1 MIRKITKRIL
11 PIILALIM
19 LFSIP
24 LQALAE
30 GTENTAEKRIED
42 YESFI
47 MGVSFLE
54 ELAYAYSMENPG
66 VDPLD
71 LVIKYIRTGVDR
83 YNDGSWNIM
92 AGYEDKA
99 FAEFVIACE
108 AMFAEEGYELNIS
121 GLKNISNFYLPNG
134 DWADL
139 GHVFGTMDITY
150 NNNGSE
156 NHADVGGWAGDL
168 VDLLDLADQKGVSG
182 SIDEMVAEIS
192 EKYLGVDYSPLPGF
206 STNDIYGDIDAY
218 YIMQSLYATDYE
230 YGVLAEILM
239 NYFTETLSA
248 EDRAEYFLKN
258 RLGTTGT
265 RTIIRNE
272 VYNAYVS
279 NKVVTTLEA
288 TREFESE
295 DVISLRKACCYA
307 FADYLCSL
315 AGDYVEG
322 SGNPYYKVFDS
333 ETSTLAPGIT
343 QEIVYATSAD
353 NKQMKYFIATSDITR
368 SDVNIYANYGENDP
382 SEWRLTRVLDQA
394 NFAQEKYGNPES
406 EHYIENYNVIASIN
420 GAGYNM
426 KTGEPGG
433 LLVMN
438 GKEYHPINDNGF
450 FGILDDGT
458 AVIASTEDYN
468 KIYKDK
474 VKEGIAGFGDTL
486 IKDGKIV
493 ITETENYFNSRA
505 TRTAVGIT
513 KTGKVVFMVL
523 DGRQEPVS
531 CGGSMIEIA
540 QIMLD
545 AGCVNAVN
553 LDGGGSST
561 FVAKQAGDDEISLIN
576 IPSDG
581 YARSVSASLMAVSTA
596 PSSTKFDHAVLESD
610 YDYLTVGTSL
620 KLTPVGVSATGNKT
634 ELPENLTWEVT
645 DSRWGSI
652 TEDGVVT
659 ALRNGNIEVN
669 LLSDGVIIGTKTL
682 EAVIPDNLYYK
693 RDLMD
698 VVYGEKVSL
707 PIVLLYQNKKVAF
720 TPVNDLIFTLSRPEA
735 GFIEDT
741 DFIGNSDSGIKV
753 LTVEAALAANTE
765 MTAVITLNLRNQGET
780 SFDFEQ
786 ATGGDRQL
794 AWDRKVSNSTTVD
807 EINYIAV
814 NTDEDMVTS
823 YIVAMDMTTIPIPEV
838 LNDLIYMLPGADV
851 EGANAWM
858 FLCQLAERISPLT
871 EVKANLKFDKDFDVD
886 YSELDIINE
895 YFKLKEAVFD
905 EELNQLSIT
914 LNWVDRTLAIDQAT
928 ANPLCIVNG
937 IKLTPKADVDWGSKN
952 TVKIENTGDISY
964 KVYMRASSLY
974 SFANDPENQKIYN
987 IYPYI
992 HPDNSADA
1000 GGWFGQT
1007 YKQFYDAY
1015 NLINSLKNGWATED
1029 GGFVYYVDGERLT
1042 GVNKVDGYYYDFG
1055 KDGVNNGQ
1063 TKYTGT
1069 FYDEETK
1076 AYYYS
1081 KIGEIATGWQTIDGE
1096 WYHFNTSTKAATT
1109 GRVRMNGVYYNFEE
1123 NGKLSSGVWGK
1134 TFEGT
1139 RYFFG
1144 PSYYFKGWYTID
1156 GTDYYFKNGYKC
1168 VGINYHK
1175 SSTTPN
1181 IWYDFGPDG
1190 STATKLDG
1198 IHIVDGE
1205 YRYFEDGIATEKHLT
1220 KVGNDYYYT
1229 TYNGYVATNKTV
1241 NTASTSCDLPKG
1253 TYTFGP
1259 DGKMVGTSPDGEIV
1273 EIDGELYYYEN
1284 GKGVEKYLVEVDG
1297 DYYFAQYKGK
1307 LVRNKTINAFVSN
1320 CDMPKGTYTFGPDG
1334 KLLGAGSE
1342 GEIVEVD
1349 GVPYYYENGKGVEK
1363 GLVCVDGEYYFAV
1376 YKGQLVRNKVYNTY
1390 LTNCDLPNG
1399 RYEFGADGKMLNGI
1413 VEKDG
1418 VLYYYENG
1426 KGVEKGLFKYEGDYY
1441 FAVYQGKLVTNKVF
1455 RTYLTNCDLP
1465 NAHYEFGA
1473 DGKMLNGIV
1482 EKDGELYYYE
1492 NGKGVEKGLF
1502 KYEGNYYFAVYRGKL
1517 VTNKVYNTYLTNCDL
1532 PNGRYEFGADGKM
1545 LNGIVEKDGVL
1556 YYYENGVGVEK
1567 GLFEYDGNY
1576 YFALYRGQILTGKVF
1591 KAYKTS
1597 CDLPLDT
1604 YEFGADGKMLNGIV
1618 EKDGT
1623 LYYYENG
1630 KGVEKG
1636 LFEYEGSYY
1645 FALYKGQIVTNKV
1658 YKAYKT
1664 SCDMPVGTYEFG
1676 ADGKMLDGIVEKDG
1690 KLYYYEN
1697 GKGAEKGLFLYEGH
1711 YYFSV
1716 YKGELVTNREFKI
1729 YNANGLLVE
1738 QVYTFNEL
1746 GQIVG

>member
-11 PIILALIM
+11 PIALALIM

-30 GTENTAEKRIED
+30 GTDNTAEKRIED

-47 MGVSFLE
+47 MGVSLLE

-108 AMFAEEGYELNIS
+108 EMFAAEGYELNIS

-168 VDLLDLADQKGVSG
+168 VDLLDLADLKGVSG
-182 SIDEMVAEIS
+182 TIEEMAAEIR
-192 EKYLGVDYSPLPGF
+192 EKYLGSDYSPLPGF
-206 STNDIYGDIDAY
+206 STNDIYGDIDAF
-218 YIMQSLYATDYE
+218 YIMKSLYAADYE
-230 YGVLAEILM
+230 YGVLTEILM
-239 NYFTETLSA
+239 SYFTEELTP
-248 EDRAEYFLKN
+248 EFRAEYFLKN

-265 RTIIRNE
+265 RSIIRKA
-272 VYNAYVS
+272 VYDAYVS

-288 TREFESE
+288 TRTFESE
-295 DVISLRKACCYA
+295 DIISLRRACCYA

-315 AGDYVEG
+315 AGDYVEE
-322 SGNPYYKVFDS
+322 SSNPYYKVFDS
-333 ETSTLAPGIT
+333 ETSVLAPGIT

-353 NKQMKYFIATSDITR
+353 NKQMKYYLATSDITR
-368 SDVNIYANYGENDP
+368 DDVNIYANYGENDP
-382 SEWRLTRVLDQA
+382 SEWRLARVLEQA

-406 EHYIENYNVIASIN
+406 EYYIENYNVIASIN

-426 KTGEPGG
+426 TTGEPGG

-438 GKEYHPINDNGF
+438 GKEYHPINGNGF

-458 AVIASTEDYN
+458 AIIASTDDYN
-468 KIYKDK
+468 KIYKDR

-493 ITETENYFNSRA
+493 ITETENYYSSRA
-505 TRTAVGIT
+505 SRTAIGIT

-561 FVAKQAGDDEISLIN
+561 FVARQAGDEEISLIN

-596 PSSTKFDHAVLESD
+596 PSSTKFDHAEIESD
-610 YDYLTVGTSL
+610 YNYLTVGTSI

-634 ELPENLTWEVT
+634 ELPENLTWEVVN
-645 DSRWGSI
+645 SRWGSI
-652 TEDGVVT
+652 TEDGVLT

-682 EAVIPDNLYYK
+682 EAVVPDNLYYT

-698 VVYGEKVSL
+698 VVYGEKVAL

-720 TPVNDLIFTLSRPEA
+720 TPETDLVFTLSRTEA
-735 GFIEDT
+735 GFVEGT

-753 LTVEAALAANTE
+753 LTIEASLASNSDAK
-765 MTAVITLNLRNQGET
+765 AVITLNLRKQGET

-807 EINYIAV
+807 EVKYIAV
-814 NTDEDMVTS
+814 NTNEDMVTS
-823 YIVAMDMTTIPIPEV
+823 YIVAMDMTTIPIPQV

-871 EVKANLKFDKDFDVD
+871 QVKANLKFDKNFDVD

-895 YFKLKEAVFD
+895 YFKLKDVVFD
-905 EELNQLSIT
+905 EELNQLSLT

-928 ANPLCIVNG
+928 ANPICIVNG
-937 IKLTPKADVDWGSKN
+937 IKLTPKSDADWGGKN
-952 TVKIENTGDISY
+952 TIKAENTGDISY

-974 SFANDPENQKIYN
+974 SFANDPENQKTYN
-987 IYPYI
+987 IYPYKN
-992 HPDNSADA
+992 PDNTADA

-1007 YKQFYDAY
+1007 YKQFYDTY
-1015 NLINSLKNGWATED
+1015 SLVNSLKNGWATED

-1055 KDGVNNGQ
+1055 KDGINDGQ

-1069 FYDEETK
+1069 FYDEQSK
-1076 AYYYS
+1076 AYFYS
-1081 KIGEIATGWQTIDGE
+1081 KVGEIATGWQTIDGQ

-1109 GRVRMNGVYYNFEE
+1109 GRVKMLGVYYTFEE
-1123 NGKLSSGVWGK
+1123 NGKLTSGVWGK

-1139 RYFFG
+1139 RYYYG
-1144 PSYYFKGWYTID
+1144 PSYYIKGWYNID
-1156 GTDYYFKNGYKC
+1156 GIDYYFRNGYKC
-1168 VGINYHK
+1168 VGINYH
-1175 SSTTPN
+1175 SAPAMPTT
-1181 IWYDFGPDG
+1181 WYDFGPDG
-1190 STATKLDG
+1190 TTATKLNG
-1198 IHIVDGE
+1198 IHLIDGV
-1205 YRYFEDGIATEKHLT
+1205 YRYFEEGIPTEKHLT
-1220 KVGNDYYYT
+1220 KVGDDYYYT
-1229 TYNGYVATNKTV
+1229 IYGGKVVTNKTV
-1241 NTASTSCDLPKG
+1241 NTASTSCDMPKG

-1259 DGKMVGTSPDGEIV
+1259 DGKMLGASPDGEIV
-1273 EIDGELYYYEN
+1273 EIDGVRYYYEN

-1297 DYYFAQYKGK
+1297 DYYFAVYKGE
-1307 LVRNKTINAFVSN
+1307 LVTNKTINAWATN
-1320 CDMPKGTYTFGPDG
+1320 CDKPKGTYTFGPDG
-1334 KLLGAGSE
+1334 KLLGASSK
-1342 GEIVEVD
+1342 GEIVELN
-1349 GVPYYYENGKGVEK
+1349 GVRYYYENGKGVEK
-1363 GLVCVDGEYYFAV
+1363 GLVCVDGDYYFAV
-1376 YKGQLVRNKVYNTY
+1376 YKGQLVTNKVYSAY
-1390 LTNCDLPNG
+1390 MTNCDLPKG
-1399 RYEFGADGKMLNGI
+1399 QYEFGPDGKMLNGI

-1426 KGVEKGLFKYEGDYY
+1426 KGVEKGLFKYEGNYY
-1441 FAVYQGKLVTNKVF
+1441 FAVYKGKLVTNKTYS
-1455 RTYLTNCDLP
+1455 TYLTNCDLP
-1465 NAHYEFGA
+1465 NGRYEFAADGKMLNGIVEKDGVLYYYENGKGIEKGLFKYEGDYYFAVYKGKLVTNKTYSTYLTNCDLPNGRYEFGA
-1473 DGKMLNGIV
+1473 DGKMVNGIV

-1502 KYEGNYYFAVYRGKL
+1502 KYNGDYYFALYRGKIL
-1517 VTNKVYNTYLTNCDL
+1517 TDKVYRTYLTNCDL
-1532 PNGRYEFGADGKM
+1532 PNG
-1545 LNGIVEKDGVL
+1545 
-1556 YYYENGVGVEK
+1556 
-1567 GLFEYDGNY
+1567 
-1576 YFALYRGQILTGKVF
+1576 
-1591 KAYKTS
+1591 
-1597 CDLPLDT
+1597 T

-1618 EKDGT
+1618 DKDGE

-1636 LFEYEGSYY
+1636 LFKYEGDYY
-1645 FALYKGQIVTNKV
+1645 FAVYKGKLIINRVYSAYMTN
-1658 YKAYKT
+1658 
-1664 SCDMPVGTYEFG
+1664 CDLPKGQYEFG
-1676 ADGKMLDGIVEKDG
+1676 ADGKMLDGIIEKEG

-1697 GKGAEKGLFLYEGH
+1697 GKGIEKGLFQYNGH

-1716 YKGELVTNREFKI
+1716 YKGELVTSREFRI
-1729 YNANGLLVE
+1729 YNTNGLLVE